1 MLIKKVKIRNIR
13 SYREAEINFPT
24 GSTLLSGDIG
34 SGKSTVL
41 LAIEFALFGTR
52 RGGLSGAVLLRN
64 GESTGSVE
72 LEFELDG
79 KNIIVSRSLV
89 RGKTSVAQDVGYIVI
104 DGERKDLSATELK
117 QEIINLLKYPQEFLT
132 KSKDLIYR
140 YTVYTPQEEMK
151 HILLENAEERLN
163 ILRRVFGIDKYKTVI
178 GNTKLFVSKMK
189 GKVKEFSGF
198 VSDLE
203 DKRRSRDEIKNKIS
217 KLNEDIL
224 RLNPLMEAASNELT
238 RKKNEIG
245 LIEGKIARLNEVKS
259 LISGKNSK
267 VDSLNGNIGRV
278 KKELEILVK
287 EILEMGSEVKEIID
301 LNELKLQIK
310 EKEEEIS
317 SLEMKIESIK
327 KTVRTYEVRTEHAN
341 EIKGKFH
348 ELDKCPTCKQIV
360 QDTHKKSIFI
370 EQDKIIAE
378 TEKELESFKESL
390 EGKENLMVIFKKDLE
405 KLKNSEREI
414 ELNNLKL
421 RNLNEK
427 KNKENSLNE
436 EIVKTESELRI
447 VESELK
453 TFKIELF
460 DFEGVNENYSKLKLE
475 LDNCLEN
482 LRKVEVEK
490 SGIEREVATNKS
502 FLENLENEILEKEK
516 VKGNIEKLIGLQSF
530 FEKDFINLMETIER
544 KIMLKAFS
552 EFDVLFKNWFEILID
567 SDLLKVGIN
576 EEFTPVIE
584 QAGHDID
591 YLHLSGG
598 EKTAAA
604 LAYRLALNQV
614 INDMMSSIKTRD
626 LIILDEPTD
635 GFSEAQLDRL
645 RLVLDELKIKQ
656 IILVSHES
664 KIESFVDNIISL
676 SKKDHVSAI
685 D

>member
-1 MLIKKVKIRNIR
+1 MLIKKVKLRNIR
-13 SYREAEINFPT
+13 SYKDAEVNFPT

-52 RGGLSGAVLLRN
+52 RSGLSGAVLLRN
-64 GESTGSVE
+64 GENSGSVE

-79 KNIIVSRSLV
+79 KEIKVNRNLV
-89 RGKTSVAQDVGYIVI
+89 RGKSSVNQDVGFIVI
-104 DGERKDLSATELK
+104 DNERKDLSSTELK
-117 QEIINLLKYPQEFLT
+117 QEVINLLNYPQEFLT
-132 KSKDLIYR
+132 KSKDLIFR

-151 HILLENAEERLN
+151 HILLENPEERLN

-178 GNTKLFVSKMK
+178 VNSKLFVTKIK

-203 DKRRSRDEIKNKIS
+203 DKRRSKENINEKIR
-217 KLNEDIL
+217 KLNEDVL
-224 RLNPLMEAASNELT
+224 RLSPLMEIASKELQS
-238 RKKNEIG
+238 KKDEIG
-245 LIEGKIARLNEVKS
+245 LIEGKINRLNEVKN
-259 LISGKNSK
+259 LVSGKNSK
-267 VDSLNGNIGRV
+267 IEGLKSNVERFKGD
-278 KKELEILVK
+278 LEIIGK
-287 EILEMGSEVKEIID
+287 EISELSSDVRERND
-301 LNELKLQIK
+301 VEELKSQIR
-310 EKEEEIS
+310 EKEVEIS
-317 SLEMKIESIK
+317 NLEMKIDSIK
-327 KTVRTYEVRTEHAN
+327 KTVSTYEVRIEHAN

-348 ELDKCPTCKQIV
+348 DLDKCPTCKQIV
-360 QDTHKKSIFI
+360 QETHKKSVFI
-370 EQDKIIAE
+370 EQDKIVAE
-378 TEKELESFKESL
+378 TERELGNF
-390 EGKENLMVIFKKDLE
+390 KENLDGKVNLLGIYKKDLE
-405 KLKNSEREI
+405 KLKVSEKEI

-421 RNLNEK
+421 RNLEEK
-427 KNKENSLNE
+427 KKKEISLKE
-436 EIVKTESELRI
+436 EIVKAETELSSLD
-447 VESELK
+447 SELK
-453 TFKIELF
+453 TLKVELHE
-460 DFEGVNENYSKLKLE
+460 FEGVNETYSKLKND
-475 LDNCLEN
+475 LDGCMEN

-490 SGIEREVATNKS
+490 AGFEREVATNKVY
-502 FLENLENEILEKEK
+502 LEDLEKEILEKEK
-516 VKGNIEKLIGLQSF
+516 VKKNIEHLSGIQSF

-552 EFDVLFKNWFEILID
+552 DFNELFRSWFEILID
-567 SDLLKVGIN
+567 NEMLKIGID
-576 EEFTPVIE
+576 EQFTPVIE

-656 IILVSHES
+656 VILVSHES
-664 KIESFVDNIISL
+664 KIESFVDNIIGL
-676 SKKDHVSAI
+676 NKKDHVSAVG
-685 D
+685 

>member
-1 MLIKKVKIRNIR
+1 MLIKKVKLRNIR
-13 SYREAEINFPT
+13 SYKEAEINFPT
-24 GSTLLSGDIG
+24 GSTLLSGDVG

-41 LAIEFALFGTR
+41 LAVEFALFGTR

-64 GESTGSVE
+64 GENTGSVE

-79 KNIIVSRSLV
+79 REIKVVRNLI
-89 RGKTSVAQDVGYIVI
+89 RGKATVAQDVGYIVI
-104 DGERKDLSATELK
+104 DNERKDLSSTELK
-117 QEIINLLKYPQEFLT
+117 QEIISLLNYPQEFLT

-151 HILLENAEERLN
+151 HILLENPEERLN

-178 GNTKLFVSKMK
+178 GNSKSFISKIK

-203 DKRRSRDEIKNKIS
+203 DKRRSKEGIVEKIN

-224 RLNPLMEAASNELT
+224 KLNPLMEIATGELE
-238 RKKNEIG
+238 KKKAEIG
-245 LIEGKIARLNEVKS
+245 LIEGKINRLNEVKS
-259 LISGKNSK
+259 LVSGKS
-267 VDSLNGNIGRV
+267 SRIEGIRSNIERFR
-278 KKELEILVK
+278 KDLDILVK
-287 EILEMGSEVKEIID
+287 EILELSSDVKEKID
-301 LNELKLQIK
+301 LDELKSQIR
-310 EKEEEIS
+310 EKEAEIS
-317 SLEMKIESIK
+317 NLEMKIDSIK
-327 KTVRTYEVRTEHAN
+327 KTVRTYEITIEHSK

-360 QDTHKKSIFI
+360 QETHKKSIFI
-370 EQDKIIAE
+370 EQDKVIAE
-378 TEKELESFKESL
+378 TEKDLGNFKESL
-390 EGKENLMVIFKKDLE
+390 EGKLNLLNIYKKDLE
-405 KLKNSEREI
+405 KLKTNEREI

-421 RNLNEK
+421 RNLDEK
-427 KNKENSLNE
+427 KNKEVGLKE
-436 EIVKTESELRI
+436 EIKKIESELN
-447 VESELK
+447 VLEVELK
-453 TFKIELF
+453 TLKVELYG
-460 DFEGVNENYSKLKLE
+460 FEGLNENYSKLKLE
-475 LDNCLEN
+475 LENCLDN
-482 LRKVEVEK
+482 LKKIEVEK
-490 SGIEREVATNKS
+490 SGIDREIATNKV
-502 FLENLENEILEKEK
+502 FLEDLEKEILEKEK
-516 VKGNIEKLIGLQSF
+516 VRKNIEKLVGVQSF
-530 FEKDFINLMETIER
+530 FEKDFINLMETIEK

-552 EFDVLFKNWFEILID
+552 DFNELFRNWFEILMD
-567 SDLLKVGIN
+567 NDLLKVGVN
-576 EEFTPVIE
+576 EQFTPVIE

-645 RLVLDELKIKQ
+645 RLVLDELNIKQ
-656 IILVSHES
+656 VILVSHES

-676 SKKDHVSAI
+676 NKKDHVSMI
-685 D
+685 S